1 MLDAVRLK
9 IDDIFKKYPDI
20 NFISSVENEN
30 DIAISFSYKS
40 IKFLLEI
47 NNYNEIFLRI
57 VKAYAFPEINDVAIP
72 PHFLQKDE
80 AKKMYSL
87 CLLDKERHVL
97 TSYDLFEL
105 VDLYLYQIKRLLDMT
120 SKQIE
125 REFQKEFLYY
135 WNLSAKKGFIDIYI
149 GEESE
154 PAELELWCE
163 RINKIDKFTTL
174 PKNVSLNE
182 LHKPKGTYETAIYI
196 PISDISGILPPNNNF
211 TWTDKEL
218 LNILCN
224 QVSDKISSSTYEFLK
239 NIKISSYRKLIIFS
253 FNLKDSI
260 TICFAALITFNTN
273 QKGSL
278 ISKIQ
283 DDFHS
288 VQAIWSNRMDL
299 SFLQSRVGMRKNLNL
314 PSVLVLGVGS
324 VGSYIVPE
332 LINLGITNI
341 GLSDPDAF
349 NSGNAFRHY
358 LGPAYTGSNKADAMR
373 SVVEKANPLVKVS
386 VISNILCMNS
396 DELEK
401 TIASYDVILVAVGTS
416 DIQREMNMKFSKLN
430 IEKHFIFNWLD
441 SAGKGSHLLYTN
453 YKSKGCFNCLFY
465 DEGQKRDNNKTSFAD
480 GTEVLIGNGCCGT
493 FSPYGNTVLLR
504 NTLMVV
510 SVIKDIID
518 KKISKATLVS
528 MRNNFDSLEKS
539 ISIEPIINNDFYD
552 EGCDICGLL

>member
-1 MLDAVRLK
+1 M
-9 IDDIFKKYPDI
+9 
-20 NFISSVENEN
+20 
-30 DIAISFSYKS
+30 
-40 IKFLLEI
+40 
-47 NNYNEIFLRI
+47 
-57 VKAYAFPEINDVAIP
+57 
-72 PHFLQKDE
+72 
-80 AKKMYSL
+80 
-87 CLLDKERHVL
+87 
-97 TSYDLFEL
+97 
-105 VDLYLYQIKRLLDMT
+105 
-120 SKQIE
+120 
-125 REFQKEFLYY
+125 
-135 WNLSAKKGFIDIYI
+135 
-149 GEESE
+149 
-154 PAELELWCE
+154 
-163 RINKIDKFTTL
+163 
-174 PKNVSLNE
+174 
-182 LHKPKGTYETAIYI
+182 
-196 PISDISGILPPNNNF
+196 
-211 TWTDKEL
+211 
-218 LNILCN
+218 
-224 QVSDKISSSTYEFLK
+224 
-239 NIKISSYRKLIIFS
+239 
-253 FNLKDSI
+253 KDSI

-273 QKGSL
+273 KKDSL

-299 SFLQSRVGMRKNLNL
+299 SFLQSRVGMRVNLNL

-358 LGPAYTGSNKADAMR
+358 LGPAYTGSNKAEAMR
-373 SVVEKANPLVKVS
+373 SVVEKANPLVRVS

-480 GTEVLIGNGCCGT
+480 GTEVVIGNGCCGT

-518 KKISKATLVS
+518 EKISKATLIS

-539 ISIEPIINNDFYD
+539 MSIESIINNDFYD